1 MAEMAANPSLERHP
15 RLDDWLSIGAD
26 RRVRVRSGK
35 VDIGQRISTA
45 LMLIV
50 ADELD
55 VAPERIDM
63 VRPETGLAPDEGITS
78 GSNSMEESGHA
89 LRLAAATA
97 RRRLLALAADALDV
111 AGDSLEVADGLI
123 RSRATN
129 RSTTY
134 WDLLGDQSFGI
145 EVDLAAPLKAPDALR
160 HIGHTASPRGIEE
173 LVSGR
178 AIFVQDMHVE
188 GMLHARVVRPPHYHA
203 RLDTLDE
210 ATCARLEADGLRI
223 VRDGSFV
230 ALAGADE
237 WAVIKGARR
246 LAGAGCWQGQGPEVR
261 DVYEKLATNERVSLP
276 VIDGTPRKAPVP
288 PPAAPPV
295 EAMVTLRARYEKP
308 YHMHGALGPSAA
320 LAQFEDGR
328 LTVWSHSQ
336 GIYVL
341 RASMAEALDM
351 ALEAVRVVHMPGPG
365 CYGHNGADDAALDA
379 ALIARAI
386 PGTPVLLKWSREDEH
401 AWEPYATCMAMDLTA
416 SLDATGAVIAWDH
429 ESSGDTFM
437 MRPRSGPE
445 RAGPRRLLAMRHRAE
460 PLEAPVA
467 QPAMGH
473 HVGIH
478 RNLEPLY
485 TFPNPRL
492 VKHLV
497 RGLPLRTSSL
507 RALGAFA
514 NVFAIESF
522 MDELAYAAREDPVTF
537 RLRHLA
543 DQRAKAVLEAA
554 ASQLASSP
562 PVPGRG
568 RGIGFAQYKNT
579 KAYAAVGIDLEV
591 TDAAEVRLHRAVIA
605 ADAGQVVDPDGLT
618 AQLEG
623 GLLQAASWT
632 LYEAVTF
639 DSGGITSRDWESYP
653 ILRFDNVPEIETVLL
668 DRPDAPFLGAGE
680 ATCGPTGAAIANA
693 IKDATGLRLRRLPF
707 TPDAIRA
714 AALA

>member
-1 MAEMAANPSLERHP
+1 MAANPSLERHP

-26 RRVRVRSGK
+26 GRVRVRTGK

-111 AGDSLEVADGLI
+111 AEDSLDVADGLI

-134 WDLLGDQSFGI
+134 WDLLGDLPFGI
-145 EVDLAAPLKAPDALR
+145 AVDLATPVKAPDALR
-160 HIGHTASPRGIEE
+160 HIGHTARPRGIAE

-178 AIFVQDMHVE
+178 AIFAQDMRVD

-210 ATCARLEADGLRI
+210 AICARLEADGLQI

-237 WAVIKGARR
+237 WAVIKGAQR
-246 LAGAGCWQGQGPEVR
+246 LAGAGRWQGQGPEAR
-261 DVYEKLATNERVSLP
+261 DVYENLVSNERVSLP
-276 VIDGTPRKAPVP
+276 VVDGTPRKAPVP
-288 PPAAPPV
+288 PPAAPP
-295 EAMVTLRARYEKP
+295 AGATVTLRARYEKP

-320 LAQFEDGR
+320 LACFEDGR

-341 RASMAEALDM
+341 RASLAEALEM
-351 ALEAVRVVHMPGPG
+351 ALEDVCVVHMPGPG

-379 ALIARAI
+379 ALVARAI
-386 PGTPVLLKWSREDEH
+386 PGTPVLLKWTREDEH

-416 SLDATGAVIAWDH
+416 SLDATGAVLAWGH
-429 ESSGDTFM
+429 ESFGDTFM

-460 PLEAPVA
+460 PLEALVA

-522 MDELAYAAREDPVTF
+522 MDELAEAAREDPVAF
-537 RLRHLA
+537 RCRHLA
-543 DQRAKAVLEAA
+543 DERAKAVLEAA

-562 PVPGRG
+562 SVPGRG
-568 RGIGFAQYKNT
+568 RGIGFAQYKNA
-579 KAYAAVGIDLEV
+579 KAYAAVGIELAV
-591 TDAAEVRLHRAVIA
+591 TDAAEVCLHRAVIA

-623 GLLQAASWT
+623 GMLQAASWT

-639 DSGGITSRDWESYP
+639 DSSGITSRDWESYP

-680 ATCGPTGAAIANA
+680 ATSGPTGAAIANA

-707 TPDAIRA
+707 TADAIRA